1 MADVQ
6 GFTPLP
12 ELQRLSTKRTFA
24 VFATESLD
32 NYPENESV
40 YAMFCFSKSFKLIQ
54 GRCRS
59 KFRTRVKVNSEYKD
73 YLTLP
78 AALLAQQGPVGPARP
93 TTLAITAGCTSL
105 PLPLRSIVP
114 R

>member
-6 GFTPLP
+6 GLTPLP

-40 YAMFCFSKSFKLIQ
+40 YVLCFVSQK
-54 GRCRS
+54 
-59 KFRTRVKVNSEYKD
+59 
-73 YLTLP
+73 
-78 AALLAQQGPVGPARP
+78 
-93 TTLAITAGCTSL
+93 
-105 PLPLRSIVP
+105 
-114 R
+114 

>member
-40 YAMFCFSKSFKLIQ
+40 YAQIRFLKNLKQDVS
-54 GRCRS
+54 
-59 KFRTRVKVNSEYKD
+59 
-73 YLTLP
+73 
-78 AALLAQQGPVGPARP
+78 
-93 TTLAITAGCTSL
+93 
-105 PLPLRSIVP
+105 
-114 R
+114 